1 MRFAVVARSWT
12 PTNVGL
18 ASCSPPGA
26 ESAILTPKEAL
37 AELEPGD
44 LALGRLDVLETLD
57 RVEPGL
63 WDLHQLDERGVRV
76 LNKPPT
82 LLAAHDKLLT
92 ARMLTA
98 ANIAH
103 PPTVHVSHPQA
114 PVALDPPVVVKP
126 RFGSW
131 GIDVLRCDDEP
142 ALRTALRDL
151 ATRSWFAS
159 TGAIVQQ
166 LVPPQGFDLRIVVA
180 GGRVV
185 GAIERHAAPGEWRT
199 NISLGGVRRSTVPTT
214 DASAL
219 AIEASVAIGG
229 DLIGVDLLPTEIG
242 SWVVIELNSAVDF
255 TPQYSLG
262 GDVFRLAVTALT
274 GLGDE
279 APTPA

>member
-12 PTNVGL
+12 PTNVEL
-18 ASCSPPGA
+18 ASCSPSGA
-26 ESAILTPKEAL
+26 ESAILTPQEAL
-37 AELEPGD
+37 AQLMPGD
-44 LALGRLDVLETLD
+44 LALARLDVLETLD
-57 RVEPGL
+57 GVEPGL
-63 WDLHQLDERGVRV
+63 WALHQLDERGVRV

-92 ARMLTA
+92 ARTLAGA
-98 ANIAH
+98 AIAH
-103 PPTVHVSHPQA
+103 PPIVHVFDPDG

-142 ALRTALRDL
+142 SLRAALREVS
-151 ATRSWFAS
+151 TRPWFAA
-159 TGAIVQQ
+159 TGALVQQ
-166 LVPPQGFDLRIVVA
+166 LVPPQGFDLRVVVA

-199 NISLGGVRRSTVPTT
+199 NISLGGIRRPTVP
-214 DASAL
+214 SAEACSL
-219 AIEASVAIGG
+219 AIEAAAAIGG

-255 TPQYSLG
+255 TPEYSLG
-262 GDVFRLAVTALT
+262 GDVFKLAIRAST

-279 APTPA
+279 APAPA